1 MSRRRYSSDPAARAF
16 VLSLGQRLRELRKQ
30 AGLTQTQVALLMGK
44 TGPGGKSHV
53 SQIERGNLPYLTI
66 NSVVDYLRA
75 TQQSITALADIFDT
89 ATKPSP
95 ALRQRL
101 LEMLASAPEDERR
114 RALNYYDGL
123 LAKTNKPEK
132 LERLA
137 RAAVRQAA
145 AVRQDKEL
153 MKVVVSVL
161 DELRI
166 GVRDPLAINIKAYA
180 RKLFSILRRT
190 RNSRPA
196 VRERQLAALAHWAEQ
211 HNLPPAPFARTK
223 QAVLALFAE
232 MSERGR
238 LD

>member
-1 MSRRRYSSDPAARAF
+1 M
-16 VLSLGQRLRELRKQ
+16 VLALGQRLRELRKQ
-30 AGLTQTQVALLMGK
+30 AGLTQAQVALLMGK

-53 SQIERGNLPYLTI
+53 SQIERGRLPYLTI
-66 NSVVDYLRA
+66 DSVVDYLRA
-75 TQQSITALADIFDT
+75 TQQSIAKLADIFDT
-89 ATKPSP
+89 ATRPSP

-101 LEMLASAPEDERR
+101 LGMLASATEDERR

-123 LAKTNKPEK
+123 LAKTNGQDK

-145 AVRQDKEL
+145 AVRRDKEL
-153 MKVVVSVL
+153 MKVIGSVL

-166 GVRDPLAINIKAYA
+166 GARDPLAINIKAYA
-180 RKLFSILRRT
+180 RKLFSVLRRT
-190 RNSRPA
+190 RNSRPS
-196 VRERQLAALAHWAEQ
+196 VRERKLAALDRWAELHQ
-211 HNLPPAPFARTK
+211 LPPAPFTRTK
-223 QAVLALFAE
+223 QAVIALFAE